1 MKRKQTSLFYGAFF
15 HNCFGCLNMWKLRWI
30 HPRIWMG
37 SFGRSVGWLSLNGWV
52 LKATNPSFP
61 WDVRFLSQTYIDKC
75 ELADVWVD
83 KHEWVLGKIIRWC
96 CSCWDFGVNIRVKLS
111 YHQLMSRFTSTCY
124 CCCYAFAGCHW
135 FKKQWR
141 RVNRLPF
148 VRVEV
153 WKFNRFGKVILS
165 NVSFT
170 FEIF

>member
-1 MKRKQTSLFYGAFF
+1 MDTCSYMDGVLS
-15 HNCFGCLNMWKLRWI
+15 W
-30 HPRIWMG
+30 
-37 SFGRSVGWLSLNGWV
+37 VGWLAKLEWMSVESN
-52 LKATNPSFP
+52 KSFFP

-75 ELADVWVD
+75 ELADVWAD

-135 FKKQWR
+135 FKKQGR

-153 WKFNRFGKVILS
+153 WKFNRFGNLEKWYFQTFRWRLK
-165 NVSFT
+165 SFRGKK
-170 FEIF
+170 

>member
-1 MKRKQTSLFYGAFF
+1 MSVESNK
-15 HNCFGCLNMWKLRWI
+15 
-30 HPRIWMG
+30 
-37 SFGRSVGWLSLNGWV
+37 SF
-52 LKATNPSFP
+52 FP
-61 WDVRFLSQTYIDKC
+61 WDVRFLSLTYIDKC
-75 ELADVWVD
+75 ELADVWAD

-124 CCCYAFAGCHW
+124 CCCYAFTGCHW
-135 FKKQWR
+135 FKKQGR

-170 FEIF
+170 FEIFQREEIVNYLPICLILRKNKVGWVAGKWGCVTNWSDFDWEKIVNGG